1 MEVLYLLE
9 SFTNVTF
16 NNALL
21 KITQVLN
28 FDFELEKSTCEE
40 LNSLKDSLLLDKKTT
55 VKYLLTKYLNKVG
68 LLEKIETRRVTW
80 EDCLN
85 QIKEKQKEREIK
97 GLAKEESKE
106 EIARKLAI
114 RMYMYYQRKGR

>member
-68 LLEKIETRRVTW
+68 LLEKIETKKVTW

-85 QIKEKQKEREIK
+85 QIKEKQKE
-97 GLAKEESKE
+97 
-106 EIARKLAI
+106 
-114 RMYMYYQRKGR
+114 